1 MALVRMRR
9 VVRRFG
15 DASGVDNV
23 DLDVR
28 AGEVMGLAGGR
39 GAGKSAVIDML
50 AGELMPDSGQVVIA
64 GNPVLLAASAGVM
77 RVIRDPDAVALDLSV
92 AENVCVGVEP
102 RNRFRLVDRRKLLAR
117 SAAVLSTLGLRID
130 PRLPVRHLSQAMRCA
145 VQAANAYAI
154 GARVVAFDGLGAFMP
169 AEDLRRLHSVV
180 DKLAEAGMAVIYASR
195 CVQEMQKICD
205 RITVLGNMSVVDDMP
220 FVSASEADEPVLEVR
235 GLRTGDDV
243 HNVSFSVGGGEI
255 VAVIGAGRSDVGK
268 ALFGAAPVLDGEI
281 LLHGSPLRL
290 RGPHDAVRAGV
301 GYMSDGGS
309 VSGLVP
315 GQTVAGNLRLLAPSS
330 VWSRRAQQR
339 LVRHVQTLLGVEY
352 PSPRLPIDGLSF
364 AEMRKIGLAKWLA
377 AESQVL
383 VIDEPGTSADGE
395 IRWMIR
401 ELAAAGVAV
410 VVISSDST
418 EVTELADR
426 VVVLRDGYLVGE
438 GAA

>member
-15 DASGVDNV
+15 DASGLDNV
-23 DLDVR
+23 NLDVR

-39 GAGKSAVIDML
+39 GTGKSALIDML
-50 AGELMPDSGQVVIA
+50 AGELMPDSGQVVVA
-64 GNPVLLAASAGVM
+64 GNPVLMAASAGVM

-102 RNRFRLVDRRKLLAR
+102 RNRFRLVDRRKLLSR
-117 SAAVLSTLGLRID
+117 SVDVLSTLGLRID
-130 PRLPVRHLSQAMRCA
+130 PRLPVRQLSPAMRCA
-145 VQAANAYAI
+145 VQAANAYTT
-154 GARVVAFDGLGAFMP
+154 GARVVAFDGLSAFMP
-169 AEDLRRLHSVV
+169 AEDVRHLHSVV
-180 DKLAEAGMAVIYASR
+180 EKLAEAGVAVIYASR

-205 RITVLGNMSVVDDMP
+205 QITVLGDVSVVDDMP
-220 FVSASEADEPVLEVR
+220 FVSDSESDEPVLEVR
-235 GLRTGDDV
+235 GLRIGDDV
-243 HNVSFSVGGGEI
+243 HDVSFGVGSGEI
-255 VAVIGAGRSDVGK
+255 VAVIGAGRSDVGR
-268 ALFGAAPVLDGEI
+268 ALFGAAPVLAGEI

-290 RGPHDAVRAGV
+290 RSPRDAVRAGV
-301 GYMSDGGS
+301 GYMSDCGA

-315 GQTVAGNLRLLAPSS
+315 GQTVAGNLRMLAPSS
-330 VWSRRAQQR
+330 AWSRRAQQR
-339 LVRHVQTLLGVEY
+339 LVTNVQTLLGVEY
-352 PSPRLPIDGLSF
+352 PSPRVPVDELSLD
-364 AEMRKIGLAKWLA
+364 EMRKIGLAKWLA

-426 VVVLRDGYLVGE
+426 VVVLQDGYLVDE